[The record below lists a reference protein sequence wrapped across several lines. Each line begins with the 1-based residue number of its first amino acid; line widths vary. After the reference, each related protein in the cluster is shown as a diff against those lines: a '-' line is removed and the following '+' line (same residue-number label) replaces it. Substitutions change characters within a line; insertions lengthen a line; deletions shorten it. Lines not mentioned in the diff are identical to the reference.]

1 MGLEKFLNF
10 FSCLKKA
17 SSITCIHF
25 PDHKAFALFII
36 AVLNLIFVCW
46 DTGLRRSEMR
56 TRVKWVQQFLNEWRG
71 KCDWKPEN
79 YPHVH
84 SPQSPSITLQPAF
97 RDGRLVNLPWALLVK
112 GDVIIL
118 RPGQSAPGRCRSLQV
133 RQSQSFVYESREMI

>member
-1 MGLEKFLNF
+1 MLPEAFVLFLM
-10 FSCLKKA
+10 
-17 SSITCIHF
+17 
-25 PDHKAFALFII
+25 
-36 AVLNLIFVCW
+36 AVLNLIFVSW

-84 SPQSPSITLQPAF
+84 SPQSPSITLQPAL

-133 RQSQSFVYESREMI
+133 RQNNTFVYLLSCGLLILLFSCDFRYLAQSEQLRNLF